1 MKLENDKWV
10 TVVSGL
16 PRSGTSM
23 MMRMLSAGGMPV
35 LADDTRPPDEDNPF
49 GYYELEAAKGL
60 RNDRNWVG
68 SAVGGAVKVVHLL
81 LPELP
86 PDSAYRVI
94 MMRRDLGEV
103 LASQRAMLRRRER
116 RGAELAPEKLAE
128 LFSHQLRRVTEWVR
142 SQPHFSLLQ
151 VDYRD
156 VIERP
161 AAQAARVNAFLG
173 GMLDVGKMIGA
184 VDPALY
190 RHRSE

>member
-1 MKLENDKWV
+1 VKLENEKWI

-23 MMRMLSAGGMPV
+23 MMRMLSSGGMPI
-35 LADDTRPPDEDNPF
+35 LTDDARPADEDNPF
-49 GYYELEAAKGL
+49 GYYELEAVKGL
-60 RNDRNWVG
+60 RNDRHWAQD
-68 SAVGGAVKVVHLL
+68 AVGKAVKVVHLL

-86 PDSAYRVI
+86 ADYAYRVV

-103 LASQRAMLRRRER
+103 LASQRAMLQRRGR

-128 LFSHQLRRVTEWVR
+128 VFSHQLRRVVDWVR
-142 SQPHFSLLQ
+142 QQPHISLLE

-156 VIERP
+156 VIEQP
-161 AAQAARVNAFLG
+161 AVQAARVNDFLG
-173 GMLDVGKMIGA
+173 GTLDVAKMSGA
-184 VDPALY
+184 VEPALY

>member
-1 MKLENDKWV
+1 LDNGKWI

-35 LADDTRPPDEDNPF
+35 LADDTRPADEDNPL
-49 GYYELEAAKGL
+49 GYYELDAVKGL
-60 RNDRNWVG
+60 RNDRRWVQN
-68 SAVGGAVKVVHLL
+68 AVGKAVKVVHLL

-86 PDSAYRVI
+86 PDYAYRVVI
-94 MMRRDLGEV
+94 MRRDLGEV
-103 LASQRAMLRRRER
+103 LASQRAMLQRLDR

-128 LFSHQLRRVTEWVR
+128 VLSNQLRRVLDWVR
-142 SQPHFSLLQ
+142 QQPHFYLVE

-156 VIERP
+156 VIEQP
-161 AAQAARVNAFLG
+161 AVQAARVKAFLG
-173 GMLDVGKMIGA
+173 GTLALEKMVGA
-184 VDPALY
+184 VDPSLY